1 MPDVDASKDYGVGGA
16 DSTESSENPKTLQRR
31 NREGSRYLYH
41 EGKGSRVAASMGVR
55 EENKPRANRRIT
67 HMGENKP
74 LLVEN

>member
-1 MPDVDASKDYGVGGA
+1 MPAKTPVVVVEQTAQR
-16 DSTESSENPKTLQRR
+16 ESRKPKTLQRR
-31 NREGSRYLYH
+31 NRGGSRYLYH

-74 LLVEN
+74 LLLEI